1 MERRALDNLSIKGKK
16 IIGRPV
22 LFNAESENLGG
33 FVEIIAPNAF
43 SEHLSLNELDVK
55 ALYEHDRKLLLGR
68 TTSGTL
74 TIQEDNQGLLVEI
87 DPPDTQT
94 ARDLLVSIERGDISG
109 MSFGFITEVDEW
121 DYSRDP
127 ALRTVIKAKL
137 LEVTVTSD
145 PAYKQTDVQVAQ
157 RSFNQHQTSL
167 NLNQK
172 FHLELME
179 LI

>member
-1 MERRALDNLSIKGKK
+1 MERRALDNLSINGKK

-33 FVEIIAPNAF
+33 FVEIIAPSAF
-43 SEHLSLNELDVK
+43 SEHLATSELDVK

-68 TTSGTL
+68 TLSGTL
-74 TIQEDNQGLLVEI
+74 TIKEDSQGLMVEI

-94 ARDLLVSIERGDISG
+94 ARDLIVSIERGDISG
-109 MSFGFITEVDEW
+109 MSFGFVTDVDEW

-157 RSFNQHQTSL
+157 RSLNQHNESRNINHKL
-167 NLNQK
+167 
-172 FHLELME
+172 HIELME